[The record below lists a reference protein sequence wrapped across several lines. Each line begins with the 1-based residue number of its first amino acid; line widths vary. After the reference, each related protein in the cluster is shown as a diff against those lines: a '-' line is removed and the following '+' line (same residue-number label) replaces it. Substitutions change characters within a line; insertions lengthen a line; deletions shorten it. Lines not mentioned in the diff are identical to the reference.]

1 MKKAKKVLAL
11 VLAFAL
17 TVAGTMGAT
26 IAWLHDDDAETNVF
40 TIGNV
45 EIDLIETPDAN
56 GDGKWD
62 NQNAKLLPATGSAQ
76 DDTLQNGIAKEVSVK
91 NTGTESAYVRVHIA
105 IPTEMDDG
113 NPNFDASRNFL
124 HFNFDADSVVYGQWS
139 WLPTYSTG
147 TGYKG
152 NGAGNWNFYE
162 TDITEVED
170 DPATTDVDET
180 VKKPY
185 NVYVVTYRSVL
196 RSGEITGTD
205 VITNVYLDKSVN
217 ATATKV
223 KDENGEDVVASYT
236 YFDNK
241 GNSFTL
247 TAEEA
252 HNIQIKII
260 AEGAQTATFENAYD
274 ALNTAFGVPGTYNPW
289 N

>member
-1 MKKAKKVLAL
+1 MNRKKLVALIMVLAL
-11 VLAFAL
+11 AFTSLVGGTLAYF
-17 TVAGTMGAT
+17 M
-26 IAWLHDDDAETNVF
+26 DDDEEANVF
-40 TIGNV
+40 TMGNV
-45 EIDLIETPDAN
+45 EIDLQENFDPDNAN
-56 GDGKWD
+56 LQPGVNINKDVWV
-62 NQNAKLLPATGSAQ
+62 QNTGS
-76 DDTLQNGIAKEVSVK
+76 NE
-91 NTGTESAYVRVHIA
+91 AYVRVHIA
-105 IPTEMDDG
+105 IPSEMDNGD
-113 NPNFDASRNFL
+113 PNFDASRNFL
-124 HFNFDADSVVYGQWS
+124 HFNFDKDSVVFGQWS
-139 WLPTYSTG
+139 WLPEFSYG
-147 TGYKG
+147 TGYG
-152 NGAGNWNFYE
+152 DDWNFYVASIPVVK
-162 TDITEVED
+162 DN
-170 DPATTDVDET
+170 PATTDVDET
-180 VKKPY
+180 VLKPY

-196 RSGEITGTD
+196 GSGEITGTD

-252 HNIQIKII
+252 QNIQIKII

>member
-1 MKKAKKVLAL
+1 MVLAL
-11 VLAFAL
+11 AFTSLVGGTLAYF
-17 TVAGTMGAT
+17 M
-26 IAWLHDDDAETNVF
+26 DDDEEANVF
-40 TIGNV
+40 TMGNV
-45 EIDLIETPDAN
+45 EIDLQEDFDPDNAN
-56 GDGKWD
+56 LQPGVNINKDVRV
-62 NQNAKLLPATGSAQ
+62 QNTGS
-76 DDTLQNGIAKEVSVK
+76 NE
-91 NTGTESAYVRVHIA
+91 AYVRVHIA

-124 HFNFDADSVVYGQWS
+124 HFNFDKNSVVFGQWS
-139 WLPTYSTG
+139 WLPEYSTG

-152 NGAGNWNFYE
+152 NGAGNWNFYV

-170 DPATTDVDET
+170 NPETTDVDET

-185 NVYVVTYRSVL
+185 NVYVVTYRSAL
-196 RSGEITGTD
+196 GPGEITGTD
-205 VITNVYLDKSVN
+205 AITNVYLDKSVN

-252 HNIQIKII
+252 KNIQIKVI